1 MKKHNVK
8 KQLNEQDFWEN
19 FSISDHQPLTSGSTP
34 ASQKEE
40 RQRHRLFTDEPLS
53 FVFVQFRQIA
63 PKNAHE

>member
-34 ASQKEE
+34 ASQKEA

-53 FVFVQFRQIA
+53 FVFV
-63 PKNAHE
+63 